1 MEMSQ
6 EVYTNVGV
14 TAYDTSHSDNGIYE
28 NELKL
33 KTRWK
38 RNNQDPAN
46 SVQCVVLLCVLLL
59 IAVTVLWIKF
69 NTLNT
74 ENNQL
79 QTRYNN
85 LTIERDQL
93 QTSYNNMTIERDQ
106 LQTRYDNLTIE
117 RDQLQTSY
125 INLTIERDQL
135 QRERSGLHSALSKL
149 GWRFFSSSLYYIST
163 EKKYW
168 DESRKYCTD
177 RGADLVIINSTEEQ
191 EFISNYTGGTEA
203 WIGLTDR
210 ETEGEF
216 KWVDGK
222 PLTTEFWWKGEPNDF
237 ASRED
242 CVITGFRKAESNILT
257 WGDYPCDFPVVGI
270 CEMKIFN

>member
-14 TAYDTSHSDNGIYE
+14 TAYDTTHSDNGIYE

-46 SVQCVVLLCVLLL
+46 SGLNAAWSRCYRVTAVCVVLLCVLLL

-79 QTRYNN
+79 QTRYDT
-85 LTIERDQL
+85 L
-93 QTSYNNMTIERDQ
+93 TIERDQ
-106 LQTRYDNLTIE
+106 LQTRYNNLTVE

-125 INLTIERDQL
+125 NNLTIERDQL

-222 PLTTEFWWKGEPNDF
+222 PLTTEFWWIGEPSDYNN
-237 ASRED
+237 ED
-242 CVITGFRKAESNILT
+242 CVITGYKRAKSNIST
-257 WGDYPCDFPVVGI
+257 WNDYPCNFPVVGI